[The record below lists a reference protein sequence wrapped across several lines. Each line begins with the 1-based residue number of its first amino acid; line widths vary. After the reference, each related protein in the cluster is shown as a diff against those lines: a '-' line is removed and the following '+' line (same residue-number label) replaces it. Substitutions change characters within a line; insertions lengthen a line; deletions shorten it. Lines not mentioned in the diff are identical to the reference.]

1 MKQILQDLRGGK
13 TVVEQV
19 PAPVCR
25 AGHIRIATSVSL
37 LSAGTERMLVDFARG
52 SLVAKAQQQP
62 DKVAQVLQ
70 KIRAD
75 GLQPTLDAVRSKL
88 DQPLALGY
96 CNVGRIIETG
106 FGVDEFRVGESVV
119 SNGKHAEVVVVPR
132 TLCGRIPDGVDDESA
147 AFTVLGAIALQ
158 GIRLAAPTLG
168 EAFVVTGLGLIG
180 LLTVQILRANGCRV
194 LGIDSD
200 PERLDLARRFGA
212 EVVNLPAGED
222 PLARAAIFSRG
233 RGVDAVLVA
242 ASTKSSEPI
251 SQAARMCRQRGRVV
265 LVGVTGLELNRSDFY
280 EKEITFQVS
289 CSYGPG
295 RYDREYEDK
304 GHDYP
309 LGFVRW
315 TEQRNFEAVLDMMA
329 SGYLDVR
336 PLITHR
342 FPIETAAD
350 AYDVLSSKEKS
361 LGILITYPR
370 DELPSRLETRINL
383 VHSQLRQPG
392 RATAG
397 FIGAGNYCGR
407 ILLKAFK
414 EAGATLHS
422 IVSANGVSAAHYGR
436 KLGFQQVGS
445 EANAVIGNADIDTV
459 CIATRHDSHAKFVRA
474 ALAAGKHV
482 FVEKPLC
489 VTLEEL
495 DNIEADLREQGDKAP
510 LLMVG
515 FNRRFAPMVIRAKSL
530 IASVMEPKSFIMT
543 VNAGFLASDHWTQRP
558 EMGGRIIGEACHFI
572 DLLRHLAG
580 APIQHFEIVNM
591 QSRGPNRPDTAVI
604 TLRFADGS
612 IGVVNYFA
620 NGNRAIPK
628 ERLEIYCAGR
638 VLLLDNYR
646 RLTAYGWGR
655 GSNMGS
661 WKQDKGQSACIAA
674 FVAALKS
681 GGPAPIL
688 LNEILE
694 VSRVSIEISSC
705 T

>member
-13 TVVEQV
+13 TRVEHV
-19 PAPVCR
+19 PAPVCC
-25 AGHIRIATSVSL
+25 AGHVRIATSVSL
-37 LSAGTERMLVDFARG
+37 VSAGTERMLVEFARG
-52 SLVAKAQQQP
+52 SLVAKARQQP
-62 DKVAQVLQ
+62 ERVAQVLQ
-70 KIRAD
+70 KIHTD
-75 GLQPTLDAVRSKL
+75 GLQSTLDAVQSKL

-106 FGVDEFRVGESVV
+106 VEEFRVGERVV

-132 TLCGRIPDGVDDESA
+132 TLCARIPDAVDEESA

-180 LLTVQILRANGCRV
+180 LLAVQILRANGCRV
-194 LGIDSD
+194 LGIDTD
-200 PERLDLARRFGA
+200 PERLGLGRRFGA
-212 EVVNLPAGED
+212 QVVNLSAGED
-222 PLARAAIFSRG
+222 PLASAAIFSRG
-233 RGVDAVLVA
+233 RGVDGVLVA
-242 ASTKSSEPI
+242 ASVKSSEPI

-295 RYDREYEDK
+295 RYDPEYEDK

-329 SGYLDVR
+329 SGSLDVR

-342 FPIETAAD
+342 FPIEAAAN
-350 AYDVLSSKEKS
+350 AYEVLSSTEKS

-370 DELPSRLETRINL
+370 DELPDRLETRINL
-383 VHSQLRQPG
+383 APSKPRQLG
-392 RATAG
+392 RATVG
-397 FIGAGNYCGR
+397 FIGAGNYGGR
-407 ILLKAFK
+407 VLLKAFK
-414 EAGATLHS
+414 EAGATLHT

-436 KLGFQQVGS
+436 KLGFGQVAS
-445 EANAVIGNADIDTV
+445 EAKAVIGDAEIDAV

-474 ALAAGKHV
+474 ALAADKHV

-489 VTLEEL
+489 ITLEEL
-495 DNIEADLREQGDKAP
+495 DSIEKDLQEKGDNAP

-530 IASVMEPKSFIMT
+530 IAGVAEPKSFIIT
-543 VNAGFLASDHWTQRP
+543 VNAGYLASEHWTQRP
-558 EMGGRIIGEACHFI
+558 EMGGRILGEACHFI

-580 APIQHFEIVNM
+580 APIQYFDIVKM
-591 QSRGPNRPDTAVI
+591 QSLTGRSRPDTAVI
-604 TLRFADGS
+604 TLGFADGS

-620 NGNRAIPK
+620 NGNREIPK

-646 RLTAYGWGR
+646 RLATFGWQR
-655 GSNMGS
+655 GSSMRS
-661 WKQDKGQSACIAA
+661 WNQDKGQSACVGA
-674 FVAALKS
+674 FVSAVKS
-681 GGPAPIL
+681 GGPAPVRL
-688 LNEILE
+688 EEILE
-694 VSRVSIEISSC
+694 VSRVSIEVSSR